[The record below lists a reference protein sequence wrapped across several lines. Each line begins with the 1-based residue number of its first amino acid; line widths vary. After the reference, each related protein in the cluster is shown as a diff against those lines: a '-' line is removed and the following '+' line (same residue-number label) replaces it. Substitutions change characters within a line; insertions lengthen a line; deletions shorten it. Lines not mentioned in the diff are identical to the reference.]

1 MTKKIEEDLF
11 EVIDIVS
18 KKGAFMVEIEISS
31 TRERRRFGF
40 PINEGWETEINGES
54 KFMIDIERKLRDEF
68 VSETTF
74 DIDTI
79 KNKVK
84 GMKIKKVK

>member
-1 MTKKIEEDLF
+1 MTKKTEEEDLF
-11 EVIDIVS
+11 EVINLTA
-18 KKGAFMVEIEISS
+18 KKGAFMVEVEITE
-31 TRERRRFGF
+31 TRERRRFGY
-40 PINEGWETEINGES
+40 PINSGWETEIKGES

-68 VSETTF
+68 VSETSF

-84 GMKIKKVK
+84 GKKVKK